1 MMRTP
6 SPELLPLFRS
16 RGQGRLLAR
25 VYLEPDR
32 PAPLAQLARE
42 LRLDGG
48 GITREANR
56 LERAGLVR
64 SERVGRS
71 RVLHPNEDS
80 PYYPELSGLLLKAFG
95 PATVIGPALARV
107 DGIEHAYLF
116 GSWAARYQGEPGP
129 PPADIDL
136 LLIGTPEWGAV
147 ARVAREL
154 TSLLGREV
162 NPTILSPDQW
172 RDDEDGFVRQVTR
185 EPRIELELGRQ

>member
-1 MMRTP
+1 MRTH
-6 SPELLPLFRS
+6 SPELLPIFRS

-25 VYLEPDR
+25 IYLEPDR
-32 PAPLAQLARE
+32 PATLAQLARE
-42 LRLDGG
+42 LRLDDG

-71 RVLHPNEDS
+71 RVLHPNQDS
-80 PYYPELSGLLLKAFG
+80 PYYRELFGLLLKAFG

-107 DGIEHAYLF
+107 DGVEHAFLF
-116 GSWAARYQGEPGP
+116 GSWAARYQGEQGP

-162 NPTILSPDQW
+162 NPTILSTDQW
-172 RDDEDGFVRQVTR
+172 RDEEDGFVRQVKR
-185 EPRIELELGRQ
+185 EPRIELELGAP

>member
-1 MMRTP
+1 MRTP

-71 RVLHPNEDS
+71 RVLHPNENS

-95 PATVIGPALARV
+95 PATILGPALARV

>member
-95 PATVIGPALARV
+95 PATILGPALARV

-172 RDDEDGFVRQVTR
+172 RDDDDGFVRQVTR